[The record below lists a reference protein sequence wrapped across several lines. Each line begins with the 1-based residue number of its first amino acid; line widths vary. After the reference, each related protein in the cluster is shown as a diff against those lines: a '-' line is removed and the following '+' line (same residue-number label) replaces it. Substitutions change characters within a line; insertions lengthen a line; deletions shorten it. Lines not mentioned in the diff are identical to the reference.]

1 MQQFRFNP
9 LTHRLDLVDTSSSP
23 TGDVQF
29 LAGDSGGNVPPNG
42 SGVINILG
50 NPDIEIA
57 GNAGTSTLQLT
68 NLTKITPFIVGSN
81 SAYTTIQSALD
92 AANAAGGQQLVY
104 VTAGTYTENLT
115 FYPDVFIQ
123 GAVDN
128 TVIIGIHTPP
138 ASGDFIMS
146 DLVMISAT
154 DLLNSAAA
162 GTANIT
168 IQNSF
173 IILTDGYVFNV
184 PNWTGTLLFDN
195 CGEASTTD
203 GVVNNTAGSPIK
215 FLNTEMGAGSGKT
228 MTLTGNANV
237 RFDTCNIN
245 CPVNIAGSGT
255 FIFQNGVVC
264 RNTVTIGGSKTGDIV
279 DTVFLT
285 GANTSLIYN
294 STGDGNLSEV
304 TFDTSASPAIGG
316 TGHLNFGEIIFRN
329 SATKAGTLTFG
340 YTGHSE
346 TGTAF
351 VQNLSFDR
359 GANNINEDG
368 ELIIGATGLNP
379 QIATLTAGS
388 GISITNGPGSIT
400 IASSASP
407 GSIIQYQRT
416 IRTTLATCSTQ
427 LPFDDTIPQS
437 NEGDEVMTVTI
448 TPTSAANTL
457 IIRANASGNL
467 SNSTN
472 NLPGMALFQD
482 NTANAL
488 AAASMGSTTS
498 SSSLNAS
505 SNGTL
510 FYSMTA
516 GTTSATTFKIRCGCN
531 SGSIYINGS
540 NAARQYG
547 GVWTAYIEVTEIQ
560 A

>member
-29 LAGDSGGNVPPNG
+29 LAGDTGGNVPPNG
-42 SGVINILG
+42 SGVINVLG

-57 GNAGTSTLQLT
+57 GNPGTSTLQLT
-68 NLTKITPFIVGSN
+68 NLTKITPFIVGAN

-92 AANAAGGQQLVY
+92 AANSAGGQQLVY
-104 VTAGTYTENLT
+104 VTAGTYSENLT

-245 CPVNIAGSGT
+245 CPINISGSGT

-264 RNTVTIGGSKTGDIV
+264 RNTVTIEGSKTGDIV

-285 GANTSLIYN
+285 GANTCLIYN
-294 STGDGNLSEV
+294 STGESNLSEV

-346 TGTAF
+346 TGTAYM
-351 VQNLSFDR
+351 QNISFDR
-359 GANNINEDG
+359 GTNTINQDG

-379 QIATLTAGS
+379 QISTLTAGS
-388 GISITNGPGSIT
+388 GMSITNGSGSIT
-400 IASSASP
+400 IASTGGGMTWTEVIGTSQSMAVNNGYVANN
-407 GSIIQYQRT
+407 GS
-416 IRTTLATCSTQ
+416 L
-427 LPFDDTIPQS
+427 
-437 NEGDEVMTVTI
+437 VTI
-448 TPTSAANTL
+448 TLPSTAVFGSMVAVVGKGAGGWRVAQNAGQQIFIGTQNT
-457 IIRANASGNL
+457 
-467 SNSTN
+467 
-472 NLPGMALFQD
+472 
-482 NTANAL
+482 
-488 AAASMGSTTS
+488 
-498 SSSLNAS
+498 
-505 SNGTL
+505 
-510 FYSMTA
+510 TA
-516 GTTSATTFKIRCGCN
+516 GVGGHLDSSATRD
-531 SGSIYINGS
+531 SIFLLCTT
-540 NAARQYG
+540 ADTT
-547 GVWTAYIEVTEIQ
+547 WTAITAWGNIGLT
-560 A
+560 